1 MATFLQGSGLDACFK
16 TPLMTTLNVR
26 SNFGSAH
33 GGETV
38 RAVNLHMAQYV
49 ITSAA
54 AAIVLVVN
62 EAQEV
67 HG

>member
-1 MATFLQGSGLDACFK
+1 M
-16 TPLMTTLNVR
+16 
-26 SNFGSAH
+26 GSAH
-33 GGETV
+33 GRETV
-38 RAVNLHMAQYV
+38 REANLHMAQYV

-62 EAQEV
+62 EAQGV

>member
-1 MATFLQGSGLDACFK
+1 
-16 TPLMTTLNVR
+16 MTTLNVR
-26 SNFGSAH
+26 SNLGSAH